1 LGCFCNKNQS
11 AQSEHWPL
19 AGCFISASNNN
30 VTLDPNDGNATSV
43 SATLGRSATLKCVA
57 NNLVG
62 QKTVNKTFYL
72 FL

>member
-1 LGCFCNKNQS
+1 
-11 AQSEHWPL
+11 
-19 AGCFISASNNN
+19 